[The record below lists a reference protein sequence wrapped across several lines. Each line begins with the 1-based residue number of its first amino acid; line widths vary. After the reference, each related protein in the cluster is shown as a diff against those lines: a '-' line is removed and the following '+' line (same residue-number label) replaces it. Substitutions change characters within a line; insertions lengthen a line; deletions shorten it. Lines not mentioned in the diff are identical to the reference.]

1 MWFLSFLPEWLL
13 TWFIH
18 GVVIVGLFL
27 TFGGALLKYVPIINS
42 YAAVAKQIGIILLI
56 GGIWFEGGLDVE
68 MMYRAKV
75 ADLQAKVKVA
85 EQQSKEANTNIDQKV
100 AEKVKNIKDN
110 VNVNAKGIEANR
122 TSINAECKLS
132 DTAWMLYNRA
142 SQNGVAGS
150 TK

>member
-1 MWFLSFLPEWLL
+1 MWFLSFLPDWLL
-13 TWFIH
+13 TSFIH

-27 TFGGALLKYVPIINS
+27 TFGGALLKYVPFVNS
-42 YAAVAKQIGIILLI
+42 YAAIAKQIGVLILI

-68 MMYRAKV
+68 MMYRAKI

-85 EQQSKEANTNIDQKV
+85 EQQSKEANTNIEQKV

-122 TSINAECKLS
+122 NSINAECKLS